1 MDVLMRAEA
10 LDSYRTRCIESFLND
25 SARKSQGY
33 TLSSISDV
41 ALKSLQDATSSI
53 PLLDNCE
60 IAIVN
65 SKADNGF
72 PHTRPPNIVCIPDTM
87 CLDST
92 ASNKFVETLLH
103 EAIHVHQRN
112 NKTLW
117 ADGLKKAK
125 WTPVSSERI
134 PDTYKERLRLNP
146 DTILEQFWAWSDH
159 HVPLPMFR
167 SVRTP
172 TLDQINVEWMDL
184 RTGALFHVPP
194 KGFLEAYPQ
203 QIHQMEHPYEIYAEI
218 FAAKGIKTE
227 ESLKSALNKLPLN
240 T

>member
-1 MDVLMRAEA
+1 MDVLMQAEA
-10 LDSYRTRCIESFLND
+10 LDSYRTRCIESFLNY
-25 SARKSQGY
+25 SARESQGY
-33 TLSSISDV
+33 TLSSISNQAV
-41 ALKSLQDATSSI
+41 ISLQDATSSI

-72 PHTRPPNIVCIPDTM
+72 PHTRPPNIVCIPDSM
-87 CLDST
+87 CSESK
-92 ASNKFVETLLH
+92 ASSKFVETLIH
-103 EAIHVHQRN
+103 EAIHVHQRL
-112 NKTLW
+112 NKNMW
-117 ADGLKKAK
+117 ADGLKRAK
-125 WTPVSSERI
+125 WIPVSPERI

-146 DTILEQFWAWSDH
+146 DTILEQFWSWSDY

-167 SVRTP
+167 SVHTP
-172 TLDQINVEWMDL
+172 SLDQINVEWMDL

-194 KGFLEAYPQ
+194 KGFLEAFPQ

-227 ESLKSALNKLPLN
+227 ELLKKALNEL
-240 T
+240 